1 MYCDQIL
8 LMVAEVVAQGDLTEN
23 TWTKAYNFENVR
35 LFWVGSHQRKK
46 AILYIC
52 SIFRQP
58 KMQSTLTSLTNHRN
72 VR

>member
-8 LMVAEVVAQGDLTEN
+8 LMVAEVVAQGDLTEKYLDN
-23 TWTKAYNFENVR
+23 DFENVR
-35 LFWVGSHQRKK
+35 LFWVASHQRKE

-58 KMQSTLTSLTNHRN
+58 KMQSTLASLTNHRN
-72 VR
+72 SR